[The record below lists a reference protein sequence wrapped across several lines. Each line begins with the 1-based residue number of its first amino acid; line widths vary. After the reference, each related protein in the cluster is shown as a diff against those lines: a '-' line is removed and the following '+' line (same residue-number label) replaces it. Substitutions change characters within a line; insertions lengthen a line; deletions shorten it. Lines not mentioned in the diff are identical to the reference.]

1 MSIEKMRRTYTL
13 SGLDKKDVDPDP
25 MVQFDRW
32 FTQAKESPLPEWFE
46 VNAMTLSTADPQG
59 AVTSRVVLLKQV
71 KEGEF
76 YFFTN
81 YDSIKGK
88 QLAANPQAALCF
100 FWPHLERQIRIEGSV
115 RKASRADAVAYFQ
128 SRPRESQLGALVSRQ
143 SSEVSSRED
152 LETRMQELIAEHEGS
167 EVPCPENWGGYALKP
182 SWIEF
187 WQGRPSRLHD
197 RIAYRQNDHASA
209 EGHASWDEG
218 HASWDVVRLSP

>member
-25 MVQFDRW
+25 MVQFDLW
-32 FTQAKESPLPEWFE
+32 FKQATDSQLPEWFE
-46 VNAMTLSTADPQG
+46 VNAMTLSTADPHG
-59 AVTSRVVLLKQV
+59 AVTSRVVLLKQL

-88 QLAANPQAALCF
+88 QLAANPKAALCF

-115 RKASRADAVAYFQ
+115 RRAAREDAIAYFQ
-128 SRPRESQLGALVSRQ
+128 NRPRESQLGAMVSRQ
-143 SSEVSSRED
+143 SSEVASRRE
-152 LETRMQELIAEHEGS
+152 LESRMQELVAEYEGR
-167 EVPCPENWGGYALKP
+167 EIPCPENWGGYALKP
-182 SWIEF
+182 TTIEF

-197 RIAYRQNDHASA
+197 RIVYQEKQGEWNIA
-209 EGHASWDEG
+209 
-218 HASWDVVRLSP
+218 RLSP

>member
-25 MVQFDRW
+25 MVQFDLW
-32 FTQAKESPLPEWFE
+32 FKQATDAQLPEWFE

-88 QLAANPQAALCF
+88 QLAANPKAALCF

-115 RKASRADAVAYFQ
+115 RKAAREDAIAYFQ
-128 SRPRESQLGALVSRQ
+128 NRPRESQLGALVSHQ
-143 SSEVSSRED
+143 SSEVSSRRE
-152 LETRMQELIAEHEGS
+152 LESRMQELVAEYEGHEI
-167 EVPCPENWGGYALKP
+167 PCPENWGGYALKP
-182 SWIEF
+182 TTIEF

-197 RIAYRQNDHASA
+197 RIVYKHNDDAFW
-209 EGHASWDEG
+209 EI
-218 HASWDVVRLSP
+218 VRLSP

>member
-25 MVQFDRW
+25 MVQFDLW
-32 FTQAKESPLPEWFE
+32 FKQATDSQLPEWFE
-46 VNAMTLSTADPQG
+46 VNAMTLSTADPHG
-59 AVTSRVVLLKQV
+59 AVTSRVVLLKQL

-88 QLAANPQAALCF
+88 QLAANPKAALCF

-115 RKASRADAVAYFQ
+115 RKAAREDAIAYFRN
-128 SRPRESQLGALVSRQ
+128 RPRESQLGAMVSRQ
-143 SSEVSSRED
+143 SSEVSSRHE
-152 LETRMQELIAEHEGS
+152 LESRMQELVAEYEGR
-167 EVPCPENWGGYALKP
+167 EIPCPENWGGYALKP
-182 SWIEF
+182 TTMEF

-197 RIAYRQNDHASA
+197 RIVYQENQGQWSL
-209 EGHASWDEG
+209 
-218 HASWDVVRLSP
+218 VRLSP